1 LAPAFYAGAMSLTS
15 TTGRRAGSTVAS
27 WGSATIPVFAL
38 VAVMW
43 VVEAADAVLPGSFD
57 VWGIQPRSEEGLVGI
72 VLAPILHVGFAHLIA
87 NTVAFLVLGCA
98 IAITTRRFWRVT
110 IGVAL
115 LSGLGVW
122 MFAASGTVTVGA
134 SGLVYGYATFLVAW
148 GIFTRRLAA
157 IVIAVAVGLV
167 YGSLVFGVLPGQP
180 GISWQGHLFGS
191 IAGIVMA
198 WWLSRR
204 RPRRGISRY

>member
-1 LAPAFYAGAMSLTS
+1 MSLTS
-15 TTGRRAGSTVAS
+15 TNARQAGSTVAS
-27 WGSATIPVFAL
+27 WGSATIPVLAL

-43 VVEAADAVLPGSFD
+43 VVEAADAILPGSFD
-57 VWGIQPRSEEGLVGI
+57 VWGIQPRTTEGLVGI
-72 VLAPILHVGFAHLIA
+72 ALAPILHVGFAHLIA
-87 NTVAFLVLGCA
+87 NTVAFLVLGCV

-122 MFAASGTVTVGA
+122 LFAAPGTVTVGA

-148 GIFTRRLAA
+148 GIFTRRLGA
-157 IVIAVAVGLV
+157 IVIAVVVGLV

-180 GISWQGHLFGS
+180 GISWQGHLFGGL
-191 IAGIVMA
+191 AGVVMA
-198 WWLSRR
+198 WWLSGR
-204 RPRRGISRY
+204 RPRRGINQY

>member
-1 LAPAFYAGAMSLTS
+1 MSLTS
-15 TTGRRAGSTVAS
+15 TSSRRAGSTVGS
-27 WGSATIPVFAL
+27 WGSATVPVLAL

-43 VVEAADAVLPGSFD
+43 VAEAADAILPGSFD
-57 VWGIQPRSEEGLVGI
+57 VWGIQPRSADGLVGI
-72 VLAPILHVGFAHLIA
+72 ALAPILHVGFAHLIA

-98 IAITTRRFWRVT
+98 IAVTTRRFWRVT

-115 LSGLGVW
+115 LSALSVW
-122 MFAASGTVTVGA
+122 LFAAPGTVTVGA

-148 GIFTRRLAA
+148 GIFTRRLGA
-157 IVIAVAVGLV
+157 IVAAVAVGVV

-180 GISWQGHLFGS
+180 GISWLGHLSGA

-198 WWLSRR
+198 WWLSRH
-204 RPRRGISRY
+204 RPPRAALARH

>member
-1 LAPAFYAGAMSLTS
+1 MSLTS
-15 TTGRRAGSTVAS
+15 TTGRRAGTTVAS
-27 WGSATIPVFAL
+27 WGSATIPVLAL

-57 VWGIQPRSEEGLVGI
+57 VWGIRPRSGDGLVGI

-98 IAITTRRFWRVT
+98 IAITTHRFWRVT

-122 MFAASGTVTVGA
+122 LFAAPGTVTVGA

-148 GIFTRRLAA
+148 GLFTARTGA
-157 IVIAVAVGLV
+157 IVVAVLVGLV
-167 YGSLVFGVLPGQP
+167 YGGLVFGVLPGRP
-180 GISWQGHLFGS
+180 GISWQGHLFGA
-191 IAGIVMA
+191 IAGVVMA

-204 RPRRGISRY
+204 RGRPASSRRAISLR

>member
-1 LAPAFYAGAMSLTS
+1 MSLTS
-15 TTGRRAGSTVAS
+15 STGRRAGTTVES
-27 WGSATIPVFAL
+27 WGAATIPVLAL

-57 VWGIQPRSEEGLVGI
+57 VWGIQPRSEEGLLGI
-72 VLAPILHVGFAHLIA
+72 ALAPILHVGFAHLIA

-98 IAITTRRFWRVT
+98 IAITTRHFWRIT

-122 MFAASGTVTVGA
+122 LFAAPGTVTVGA

-148 GIFTRRLAA
+148 SIFTRRLGA

-180 GISWQGHLFGS
+180 GISWQGHLFGA
-191 IAGIVMA
+191 IAGVVVA

-204 RPRRGISRY
+204 RPHTSVSRAVGRY